1 MKHKALT
8 VTLAA
13 AALASVIAV
22 QALAQGG
29 PGHMRER
36 GWGMWDDDDRGMR
49 RDGPFRRWRSRGLE
63 RMLER
68 VERQLSYLKTDLA
81 ITEAQTA
88 AWNEL
93 AEAIR
98 TTVKQRYERMK
109 ALLADDAKAKTLPE
123 RVELQ
128 EQFMTA
134 RLDELKQIKASLQGL
149 YAVLTDTQKKEADDM
164 VLPMAGMG
172 GRRWGM

>member
-36 GWGMWDDDDRGMR
+36 GWGMWDDDDRGMW
-49 RDGPFRRWRSRGLE
+49 RDGPFRQWWSRGPE

-98 TTVKQRYERMK
+98 NTAKQRYERMK
-109 ALLADDAKAKTLPE
+109 ALYADAKAKTLPE
-123 RVELQ
+123 RMELQ
-128 EQFMTA
+128 EQFMVTRLEEA
-134 RLDELKQIKASLQGL
+134 RQVKGSLLSL
-149 YAVLTDTQKKEADDM
+149 YATLTDNQKKEADDM
-164 VLPMAGMG
+164 VLPMVGMG
-172 GRRWGM
+172 GRWGM